1 MNFTGTILTNQKI
14 LVKFKFSVYWRLET
28 WTATTVRGGQSG
40 VLSVIHLR
48 AKSFLISAWKLF
60 YHHPIENNQNLL
72 QPAKS
77 LKSQPILRLDF
88 RLTLHVLT
96 HITHTCCINIIL
108 ILAFKVHSHNKIN
121 LVKNITL
128 HLHTKLGFTF
138 PGDSRMLT

>member
-1 MNFTGTILTNQKI
+1 MSSTNQKI
-14 LVKFKFSVYWRLET
+14 LVKLKFQLET

-88 RLTLHVLT
+88 RLTLHELT
-96 HITHTCCINIIL
+96 HITHTCCISTIL

-121 LVKNITL
+121 LVKTSPY
-128 HLHTKLGFTF
+128 TYMQ
-138 PGDSRMLT
+138 S

>member
-1 MNFTGTILTNQKI
+1 MGSTNQKI
-14 LVKFKFSVYWRLET
+14 LVKLKFQLET

-72 QPAKS
+72 QSAKS
-77 LKSQPILRLDF
+77 LKSQAILRLDF

-96 HITHTCCINIIL
+96 HITHTCGINIIL

-138 PGDSRMLT
+138 LGNSGRLT